1 MTAYSIEELTRAAK
15 CPVDTIR
22 YYQTLGLLQ
31 PPAHEGRRAVYD
43 TAHLDRLKLIRAMS
57 RRGLPLRVIRM
68 LITRGAAPLASDQ
81 ALLSAIEDESE
92 EPSYSSSELASEL
105 GIPHALLVSI
115 ERAGLAEAQEQGDG
129 RTRYSESDLKAARGA
144 LRLLGFGF
152 PLHRLIVLAVKHD
165 RGTRRTVD
173 EAIELFDRYV
183 RKRQGGALADDGGG
197 VAEAFK
203 TLLPVVTGLVAHHF
217 QRLLVNRALKR
228 LRKKGD
234 RGALAAAVE
243 VTSKTRIGVG
253 WR

>member
-1 MTAYSIEELTRAAK
+1 MAAYSIEELARTAK

-22 YYQTLGLLQ
+22 YYQTRGLLQ

-43 TAHLDRLKLIRAMS
+43 TAHVDRLKLIRAMS
-57 RRGLPLRVIRM
+57 KRGLPLRVIRM
-68 LITRGAAPLASDQ
+68 LIARGAAPIASDQ
-81 ALLSAIEDESE
+81 ALLSAIEDESD

-105 GIPHALLVSI
+105 GIPHALLVSV
-115 ERAGLAEAQEQGDG
+115 ERAGLAEAQEQEDG
-129 RTRYSESDLKAARGA
+129 RTRYSESDLQAARGA
-144 LRLLGFGF
+144 LKLLGFGF

-165 RGTRRTVD
+165 RGIRRTVD

-183 RKRQGGALADDGGG
+183 RKRGGALADDREG

-228 LRKKGD
+228 LRKKGERD
-234 RGALAAAVE
+234 ALAAAVE
-243 VTSKTRIGVG
+243 VTSKTRLGVG